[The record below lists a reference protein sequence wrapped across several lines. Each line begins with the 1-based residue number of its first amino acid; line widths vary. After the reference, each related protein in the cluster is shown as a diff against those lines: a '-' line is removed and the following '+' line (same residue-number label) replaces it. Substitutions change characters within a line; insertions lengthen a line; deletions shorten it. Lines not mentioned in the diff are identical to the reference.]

1 MNDWIKRN
9 RLVIPILFIGA
20 LPIFLEEE
28 KQSGISIMGV
38 IFALLFLVR
47 LFADY
52 WFFIRKSE

>member
-1 MNDWIKRN
+1 MP
-9 RLVIPILFIGA
+9 VLFIGA
-20 LPIFLEEE
+20 LPIFLGGE

-52 WFFIRKSE
+52 WFFVRKSE